1 MMAFDTCRMASTIF
15 TCAKSD
21 DAARKAM
28 RPILQAYLL
37 QREQDAT
44 APVSVV
50 PPRLRK
56 LRETAAAF
64 ETLQQV
70 IDRGRLTVLPEGAFV
85 AEPVHPVSLQH
96 VEDGMLAN
104 LVRFII
110 TVNFEDG
117 ELTRPA
123 GNKKAA

>member
-1 MMAFDTCRMASTIF
+1 MMAFDTCRMGSTVF
-15 TCAKSD
+15 TCACSD
-21 DAARKAM
+21 ETTRKAM

-37 QREQDAT
+37 QREQDAA
-44 APVSVV
+44 APTCSH
-50 PPRLRK
+50 RLRK

-85 AEPVHPVSLQH
+85 AEPVHPISLQH

-123 GNKKAA
+123 HQKKAA